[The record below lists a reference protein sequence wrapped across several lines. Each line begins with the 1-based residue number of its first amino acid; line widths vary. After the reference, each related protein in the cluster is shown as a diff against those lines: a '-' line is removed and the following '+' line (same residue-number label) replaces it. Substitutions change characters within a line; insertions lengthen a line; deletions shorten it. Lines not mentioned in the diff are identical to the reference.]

1 MARPPQFDSRM
12 SEAENMMWRLEKD
25 PYLSSTVANITVLD
39 TAVDFDRFRYRLDR
53 ASRLVPRLRQRVQPT
68 PVSLTPPLWVDDPEF
83 DLDYHVRHVALPEPG
98 SLRQLCNLATLIAA
112 DPFDRTRPL
121 WAFYVVD
128 GLEGGQGAIIQKLHH
143 TVADGEGSLRLS
155 MQFID
160 LTRDAE
166 DPPMPPEPE
175 PGGAEA
181 PPPPSA
187 VETVRD
193 VVTGGLRMPIG
204 ISRQYRE
211 LLADPTQIPTAGFTL
226 ARTVKGVISQLSDV
240 EAAHSPVWTRRSLKR
255 RLETLRSPL
264 DETKAAAKKLGG
276 TLNTAFIC
284 AAAAAAGEY
293 HRAVGAPV
301 EQLRAS
307 MAISTRTR
315 ESGSNA
321 FSLARLLV
329 PTGEMD
335 MAERFRLIHEATTTA
350 REASATAGL
359 ETIAAVAATLPTSLV
374 TRLAKSQAQ
383 TVDFATSNVRAAD
396 FPCYIAGALI
406 LANYAIGPL
415 AGVAFNLTLLSYN
428 GSLDMGM
435 NVDTAA
441 VEDPELLRTCMESAF
456 AELGQ
461 LGRPARRAAA
471 VSSRPAGARRR
482 AASARR
488 GGGPPP
494 RRSTRAHD

>member
-1 MARPPQFDSRM
+1 MARPPQFGNRM
-12 SEAENMMWRLEKD
+12 SEAESLMWRLEKD
-25 PYLSSTVANITVLD
+25 PYLSSTVGNITVLD
-39 TAVDFDRFRYRLDR
+39 READFERFRYRLDR
-53 ASRLVPRLRQRVQPT
+53 ASRVVPRLRQRVQPS
-68 PVSLTPPLWVDDPEF
+68 PVSLTPPHWVDDPEF
-83 DLDYHVRHVALPEPG
+83 DIDYHVRRVAVPAPG
-98 SLRQLCNLATLIAA
+98 ALRQLCDLASLITA

-121 WAFYVVD
+121 WMFYVVD
-128 GLEGGQGAIIQKLHH
+128 GVEGGQGAIIQKLHH

-160 LTRDAE
+160 LAREAE

-175 PGGAEA
+175 SAGAEP

-193 VVTGGLRMPIG
+193 VLTGTLRMPIG
-204 ISRQYRE
+204 IGRQYGE
-211 LLADPTQIPTAGFTL
+211 LMADPTRIPTAGATL
-226 ARTVKGVISQLSDV
+226 ARTVRGVVTQLSDV
-240 EAAHSPVWTRRSLKR
+240 EAARSPVWTKRSLHR
-255 RLETLRSPL
+255 RVETLRTPL
-264 DETKAAAKKLGG
+264 ADTKAAAKKLGG

-293 HRAVGAPV
+293 HRAVGASV

-307 MAISTRTR
+307 MAISTRTK

-321 FSLARLLV
+321 FSLARLVV
-329 PTGEMD
+329 PTGDMA

-359 ETIAAVAATLPTSLV
+359 ETVAAVAATLPTSLV
-374 TRLAKSQAQ
+374 IRLAKAQAQ

-396 FPCYIAGALI
+396 FPCYIAGARI
-406 LANYAIGPL
+406 MANYPIGPL
-415 AGVAFNLTLLSYN
+415 AGVAFNLTLVSYD

-441 VEDPELLRTCMESAF
+441 VEDPELLRTCMEGAF
-456 AELGQ
+456 AELNR
-461 LGRPARRAAA
+461 LGRPARRTGG
-471 VSSRPAGARRR
+471 VSSRTAGGRRR
-482 AASARR
+482 AATARR
-488 GGGPPP
+488 AGGPPP
-494 RRSTRAHD
+494 RRSKPAHG

>member
-1 MARPPQFDSRM
+1 MARPPQFDARM

-39 TAVDFDRFRYRLDR
+39 TAVDFDRFRFRLER
-53 ASRLVPRLRQRVQPT
+53 ASRIVPRLRQRVQPT

-83 DLDYHVRHVALPEPG
+83 DLDYHVRHVALPGPG
-98 SLRQLCNLATLIAA
+98 TLRQLCDLATLIAA

-121 WAFYVVD
+121 WAFFVVD

-166 DPPMPPEPE
+166 DPPMPPVPE
-175 PGGAEA
+175 PGDAE
-181 PPPPSA
+181 PSPPPSA

-193 VVTGGLRMPIG
+193 VVTGSLRMPIG
-204 ISRQYRE
+204 IGRQYRD
-211 LLADPTQIPTAGFTL
+211 LLADPTQIPTAGAAL

-240 EAAHSPVWTRRSLKR
+240 EAAHSPVWTQRSLKR

-264 DETKAAAKKLGG
+264 DQTKAAAKKLGG

-284 AAAAAAGEY
+284 AAAAAAGDY

-307 MAISTRTR
+307 MAISTRTK

-396 FPCYIAGALI
+396 FPCYIVGARI
-406 LANYAIGPL
+406 LANYPVGPL
-415 AGVAFNLTLLSYN
+415 AGVAFNLTLLSYD

-461 LGRPARRAAA
+461 LGKPARRAAA
-471 VSSRPAGARRR
+471 VSSRAAGARRR
-482 AASARR
+482 ATSARR

>member
-1 MARPPQFDSRM
+1 
-12 SEAENMMWRLEKD
+12 
-25 PYLSSTVANITVLD
+25 
-39 TAVDFDRFRYRLDR
+39 
-53 ASRLVPRLRQRVQPT
+53 
-68 PVSLTPPLWVDDPEF
+68 
-83 DLDYHVRHVALPEPG
+83 
-98 SLRQLCNLATLIAA
+98 
-112 DPFDRTRPL
+112 
-121 WAFYVVD
+121 
-128 GLEGGQGAIIQKLHH
+128 
-143 TVADGEGSLRLS
+143 
-155 MQFID
+155 
-160 LTRDAE
+160 
-166 DPPMPPEPE
+166 
-175 PGGAEA
+175 
-181 PPPPSA
+181 
-187 VETVRD
+187 
-193 VVTGGLRMPIG
+193 
-204 ISRQYRE
+204 
-211 LLADPTQIPTAGFTL
+211 
-226 ARTVKGVISQLSDV
+226 
-240 EAAHSPVWTRRSLKR
+240 
-255 RLETLRSPL
+255 L

-284 AAAAAAGEY
+284 AAAGAAGDY

-307 MAISTRTR
+307 MAISTRTK

-396 FPCYIAGALI
+396 FPCYIVGARI
-406 LANYAIGPL
+406 LANYPVGPL
-415 AGVAFNLTLLSYN
+415 AGVAFNLTLLSYD

-461 LGRPARRAAA
+461 LGKPARRAAA
-471 VSSRPAGARRR
+471 VSSRAAGARRR
-482 AASARR
+482 ATSARR

-494 RRSTRAHD
+494 RRSTRARD